1 MTSMALLI
9 LSFFKDVVEVRV
21 DHYKKIY
28 KKPDKLNISEIFLYI
43 SLLNRLLLDEQNDSL
58 NAHVSEEYL

>member
-9 LSFFKDVVEVRV
+9 LSFFKDVVKVRV

-28 KKPDKLNISEIFLYI
+28 KKPDKLNILKFSYT
-43 SLLNRLLLDEQNDSL
+43 SLFRTDCS
-58 NAHVSEEYL
+58 